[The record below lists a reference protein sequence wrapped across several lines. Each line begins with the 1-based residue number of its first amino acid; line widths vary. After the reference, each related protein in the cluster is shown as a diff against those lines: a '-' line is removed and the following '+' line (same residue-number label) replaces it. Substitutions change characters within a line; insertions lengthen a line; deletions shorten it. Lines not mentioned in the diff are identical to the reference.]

1 MKPRLTTNYKAED
14 KTMTNM
20 TTEINYDLLSEILFT
35 NEEVFDYVDINTA
48 KIVSRICKNASKNKN
63 VMLSFDRFKAR
74 EYFDKIND
82 ILYNAIIYKNKVAY
96 LIRENIGEIDADGYD
111 ISSHFDDIIADLKKD
126 NVNVL
131 DGFRELVV
139 LEFKEFKYNYEN
151 CIGDSFDIRHYLE
164 YCDQYYNVI
173 EYFGYYEYY
182 EGHAYDPEH
191 FMITPDSL
199 YDFVSNA
206 SSASNA
212 AA

>member
-1 MKPRLTTNYKAED
+1 
-14 KTMTNM
+14 M

-35 NEEVFDYVDINTA
+35 NEEVFDCVDINTA

-111 ISSHFDDIIADLKKD
+111 ISSHFDEIIADLKKE

-164 YCDQYYNVI
+164 YCDQYYNII

-191 FMITPDSL
+191 FMITPESL

-206 SSASNA
+206 SIASSVA
-212 AA
+212 T

>member
-1 MKPRLTTNYKAED
+1 
-14 KTMTNM
+14 MTNM

-35 NEEVFDYVDINTA
+35 NEEVFDCVDINTA
-48 KIVSRICKNASKNKN
+48 NIVSRICKNASKNKN
-63 VMLSFDRFKAR
+63 IMLSFDRFKAR

-111 ISSHFDDIIADLKKD
+111 ISSHFDEIIADLKKE

-164 YCDQYYNVI
+164 YCDQYYNII

-191 FMITPDSL
+191 FMITPESL

-206 SSASNA
+206 A
-212 AA
+212 A

>member
-1 MKPRLTTNYKAED
+1 
-14 KTMTNM
+14 
-20 TTEINYDLLSEILFT
+20 
-35 NEEVFDYVDINTA
+35 
-48 KIVSRICKNASKNKN
+48 
-63 VMLSFDRFKAR
+63 MLSFDRFKTR

-111 ISSHFDDIIADLKKD
+111 ISSHFDEIIADLKKE

-173 EYFGYYEYY
+173 EYFGYNEYY

-191 FMITPDSL
+191 FIITPESL

-206 SSASNA
+206 SNASSAVA
-212 AA
+212 